1 MPDPSN
7 IHVNLIT
14 PTSVSVE
21 LENHDCYETEP
32 FEMFLNGSSLGMQ
45 TRNSFSLH
53 GLEPGCDYELRLIK
67 KRHKWRF
74 GQDTVSYKAE
84 DGTDTHTLSFR
95 TSDRREVIYHSSR
108 DGGAEEW

>member
-67 KRHKWRF
+67 SAIN
-74 GQDTVSYKAE
+74 GA
-84 DGTDTHTLSFR
+84 LAR
-95 TSDRREVIYHSSR
+95 TQFPIRQKTGLTRIRCPSARQTAGR
-108 DGGAEEW
+108 